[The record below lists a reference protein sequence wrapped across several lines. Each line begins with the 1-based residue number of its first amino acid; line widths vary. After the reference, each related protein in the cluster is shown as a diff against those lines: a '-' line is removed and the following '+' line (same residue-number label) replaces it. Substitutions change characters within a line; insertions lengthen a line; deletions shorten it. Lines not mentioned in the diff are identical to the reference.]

1 MQQLTET
8 SEKLASAVRIGFLL
22 AEGFDFY
29 ALAAALEPLRQAN
42 DVARCVVCEWQILSL
57 EGQPL
62 KANNGIV
69 AATLQ
74 LSQAKPLDVLILC
87 LGSELQLCTDDS
99 VRESLAL
106 LTKPTCRTLDVG
118 ELAELISVAR
128 LSP

>member
-8 SEKLASAVRIGFLL
+8 SENLASAVRIGFLL

-57 EGQPL
+57 EGRPL

-69 AATLQ
+69 TATVQ

-87 LGSELQLCTDDS
+87 LGRELQLCTDDS

-106 LTKPTCRTLDVG
+106 LNEPTCRTLDVG
-118 ELAELISVAR
+118 ELAELIGVAR
-128 LSP
+128 LAP